1 MAAQAGVSDWT
12 GRRVLVTG
20 ASSGIGAALA
30 RDLASHGATVG
41 ICARRTDLLQQV
53 LADCRRSVP
62 DCRAWTI
69 DLADLGRLDDF
80 VARVEDT
87 LGRIDVLVNNA
98 ALALAGP
105 ATTTPWADIEQ
116 LLRVDYL
123 SPVRLTLAALPAMRA
138 RGSGQ
143 ILTLSSMAARMST
156 PGEAAYAAPKAALTA
171 WFEALAGEL
180 WDSGIT
186 VHLVY
191 PALIDVQTDA
201 DGDDALA
208 ETPNVATNIPA
219 PVCARAIRRQLER
232 GDLELYVPTPAR
244 DAVVQRALD
253 TRASVE
259 LMANWYRAGS
269 PH

>member
-1 MAAQAGVSDWT
+1 MVTSTGRATWD

-41 ICARRTDLLQQV
+41 MCARRTDLLEQV

-62 DCRAWTI
+62 DCHAWTI
-69 DLADLGRLDDF
+69 DLGDIDALEDF
-80 VARVEDT
+80 VSRVEDT
-87 LGRIDVLVNNA
+87 LGGIDVLVNNA

-105 ATTTPWADIEQ
+105 AITTPWADIER
-116 LLRVDYL
+116 LVRVDYL
-123 SPVRLTLAALPAMRA
+123 SPVRLTLAALPAMLA

-156 PGEAAYAAPKAALTA
+156 PGEAAYAAPKAALSA

-180 WDSGIT
+180 WQSGIS

-191 PALIDVQTDA
+191 PALIDVESDA

-208 ETPNVATNIPA
+208 ETPNVAARIPA

-232 GDLELYVPTPAR
+232 GDLELYVPTSAR
-244 DAVVQRALD
+244 DAVMQRARD

-259 LMANWYRAGS
+259 LMASWYRAGS